1 MSLSIKPVLLV
12 PCALASLVLVACGG
26 SGSSPNAGTKTDN
39 EQQTLNFTR
48 CMREHGVNISTPN
61 GPGGGPI
68 NVTGTSP
75 QVMEAAQK
83 ACARYRPQGGP
94 EKLSPAERAA
104 REDAVQS
111 FARCM
116 RSHGVE
122 VQAQTQGGA
131 VRIGVHAN
139 AKENPAFQAAQK
151 ACEGYLPKPP
161 GGRLA
166 GGFRGGA
173 AAGAPFEAAR
183 ASPRRLGQVA
193 FARFLRG
200 LECGIFLGVVHVDAD
215 PDRAALRLSLD
226 FDPVA
231 AHAAGEALH
240 GVFARGPFGR

>member
-1 MSLSIKPVLLV
+1 MSFLTKPVLLV

-61 GPGGGPI
+61 GAGGPI

-83 ACARYRPQGGP
+83 ACSRYRPQGGP

-151 ACEGYLPKPP
+151 ACESYLPKPP
-161 GGRLA
+161 GGH
-166 GGFRGGA
+166 
-173 AAGAPFEAAR
+173 
-183 ASPRRLGQVA
+183 
-193 FARFLRG
+193 LRG
-200 LECGIFLGVVHVDAD
+200 PKGGGPSTESSGQASGGGPSLG
-215 PDRAALRLSLD
+215 LN
-226 FDPVA
+226 
-231 AHAAGEALH
+231 AGK
-240 GVFARGPFGR
+240 

>member
-1 MSLSIKPVLLV
+1 MSFPTKPVLLV
-12 PCALASLVLVACGG
+12 PCALASLALVACGG
-26 SGSSPNAGTKTDN
+26 SGSKTNASAKTDN
-39 EQQTLNFTR
+39 EQQILNFTR

-131 VRIGVHAN
+131 VRIGVHVNN

-151 ACEGYLPKPP
+151 ACQSYLPKPP
-161 GGRLA
+161 GGRA
-166 GGFRGGA
+166 GGPKPGSGA
-173 AAGAPFEAAR
+173 GPSTESSGQAAGSAGG
-183 ASPRRLGQVA
+183 SSLG
-193 FARFLRG
+193 LN
-200 LECGIFLGVVHVDAD
+200 
-215 PDRAALRLSLD
+215 
-226 FDPVA
+226 
-231 AHAAGEALH
+231 AGK
-240 GVFARGPFGR
+240 

>member
-1 MSLSIKPVLLV
+1 MSFPTKPVLLV
-12 PCALASLVLVACGG
+12 PCALASLAFAACGG
-26 SGSSPNAGTKTDN
+26 SGSNTNASAKTDN
-39 EQQTLNFTR
+39 EQQILNFTR
-48 CMREHGVNISTPN
+48 CMREHGVHISTPN

-131 VRIGVHAN
+131 VRIGVHMNN
-139 AKENPAFQAAQK
+139 AKENPALQAAQK
-151 ACEGYLPKPP
+151 ACESYLPKRP
-161 GGRLA
+161 GGRA
-166 GGFRGGA
+166 GGPKPGGGGPSTESSGQ
-173 AAGAPFEAAR
+173 AAGQGGG
-183 ASPRRLGQVA
+183 SSLG
-193 FARFLRG
+193 LN
-200 LECGIFLGVVHVDAD
+200 
-215 PDRAALRLSLD
+215 
-226 FDPVA
+226 
-231 AHAAGEALH
+231 AGK
-240 GVFARGPFGR
+240 

>member
-1 MSLSIKPVLLV
+1 MSFPTKSFLLV
-12 PCALASLVLVACGG
+12 PFALASLALVACGG
-26 SGSSPNAGTKTDN
+26 SGSNPNASGTKTGD

-61 GPGGGPI
+61 GAGGPI

-83 ACARYRPQGGP
+83 ACSRYRPQGGP

-122 VQAQTQGGA
+122 VQAQTHGGA
-131 VRIGVHAN
+131 VRIGVHLSN

-151 ACEGYLPKPP
+151 ACESYLPKPP
-161 GGRLA
+161 GGRA
-166 GGFRGGA
+166 GGPKPGSGGGPSTESSGQTSA
-173 AAGAPFEAAR
+173 PGGGSSLGLNAGK
-183 ASPRRLGQVA
+183 
-193 FARFLRG
+193 
-200 LECGIFLGVVHVDAD
+200 
-215 PDRAALRLSLD
+215 
-226 FDPVA
+226 
-231 AHAAGEALH
+231 
-240 GVFARGPFGR
+240 

>member
-12 PCALASLVLVACGG
+12 PCALASLVLAACGG
-26 SGSSPNAGTKTDN
+26 SGSKASASSSQGN
-39 EQQTLNFTR
+39 EQQILNFTR
-48 CMREHGVNISTPN
+48 CMREHGVNISTPK

-68 NVTGTSP
+68 NVTGTNP

-104 REDAVQS
+104 REDQVQS

-131 VRIGVHAN
+131 VRIGVHMNN

-151 ACEGYLPKPP
+151 ACESYLPKPP
-161 GGRLA
+161 GGRA
-166 GGFRGGA
+166 GGLKPGSGGGPSTESSGQTSPPGGGSSLGLN
-173 AAGAPFEAAR
+173 AGK
-183 ASPRRLGQVA
+183 
-193 FARFLRG
+193 
-200 LECGIFLGVVHVDAD
+200 
-215 PDRAALRLSLD
+215 
-226 FDPVA
+226 
-231 AHAAGEALH
+231 
-240 GVFARGPFGR
+240 

>member
-1 MSLSIKPVLLV
+1 MSFPTKPFLLV
-12 PCALASLVLVACGG
+12 PCVLASLALAACGG
-26 SGSSPNAGTKTDN
+26 SGSNPNASSKTDN

-48 CMREHGVNISTPN
+48 CMREHGVNVSTPN

-83 ACARYRPQGGP
+83 ACSRYRPQGGP

-131 VRIGVHAN
+131 VRIGVHMNN

-151 ACEGYLPKPP
+151 SCEGFLPFRPGRTLGPKPGS
-161 GGRLA
+161 GGSSTETSGSASGSSA
-166 GGFRGGA
+166 GG
-173 AAGAPFEAAR
+173 
-183 ASPRRLGQVA
+183 S
-193 FARFLRG
+193 
-200 LECGIFLGVVHVDAD
+200 
-215 PDRAALRLSLD
+215 LSLG
-226 FDPVA
+226 
-231 AHAAGEALH
+231 AGK
-240 GVFARGPFGR
+240 

>member
-1 MSLSIKPVLLV
+1 MSFPTKPVLLV

-26 SGSSPNAGTKTDN
+26 SGSSPNASTKTDN

-48 CMREHGVNISTPN
+48 CMREHGVHISTPN

-131 VRIGVHAN
+131 VRIGVHMNN

-151 ACEGYLPKPP
+151 ACESYLPKPP
-161 GGRLA
+161 GGRA
-166 GGFRGGA
+166 GGPKQGGGGPSMQSSGQ
-173 AAGAPFEAAR
+173 AAGQGGG
-183 ASPRRLGQVA
+183 SSLG
-193 FARFLRG
+193 LN
-200 LECGIFLGVVHVDAD
+200 
-215 PDRAALRLSLD
+215 
-226 FDPVA
+226 
-231 AHAAGEALH
+231 AGK
-240 GVFARGPFGR
+240 

>member
-1 MSLSIKPVLLV
+1 MSFPTKPVLLV
-12 PCALASLVLVACGG
+12 PFALASLVFAACGG
-26 SGSSPNAGTKTDN
+26 SGSSPNASTKTDN

-61 GPGGGPI
+61 GTGGGPI

-131 VRIGVHAN
+131 VRIGVHMNN

-151 ACEGYLPKPP
+151 ACESYLPKPP
-161 GGRLA
+161 GGRA
-166 GGFRGGA
+166 GGPKPGSGGGPSTESSGQA
-173 AAGAPFEAAR
+173 SAPGGGSSLGLNAGK
-183 ASPRRLGQVA
+183 
-193 FARFLRG
+193 
-200 LECGIFLGVVHVDAD
+200 
-215 PDRAALRLSLD
+215 
-226 FDPVA
+226 
-231 AHAAGEALH
+231 
-240 GVFARGPFGR
+240 

>member
-1 MSLSIKPVLLV
+1 MSFPTKPVLLV
-12 PCALASLVLVACGG
+12 PCALASLAFAACGG
-26 SGSSPNAGTKTDN
+26 SGSNTNASAKTDN
-39 EQQTLNFTR
+39 EQQILNFTR
-48 CMREHGVNISTPN
+48 CMREHGVNISTPTSS
-61 GPGGGPI
+61 GPKGSGPI

-131 VRIGVHAN
+131 VRIGVHLNGN

-151 ACEGYLPKPP
+151 ACESYLPKPP
-161 GGRLA
+161 GGRA
-166 GGFRGGA
+166 GGPKPGGGPSTYSSGQ
-173 AAGAPFEAAR
+173 AAGQGGG
-183 ASPRRLGQVA
+183 SSLG
-193 FARFLRG
+193 LNSG
-200 LECGIFLGVVHVDAD
+200 K
-215 PDRAALRLSLD
+215 
-226 FDPVA
+226 
-231 AHAAGEALH
+231 
-240 GVFARGPFGR
+240 

>member
-1 MSLSIKPVLLV
+1 MSFSTKPVLLV

-26 SGSSPNAGTKTDN
+26 SGSSPNASTKTDN

-131 VRIGVHAN
+131 VRIGVHMNN

-151 ACEGYLPKPP
+151 ACESYLPKPP
-161 GGRLA
+161 GGRA
-166 GGFRGGA
+166 GGLKRGSGGGPSTESSGQA
-173 AAGAPFEAAR
+173 PAPGGGSSLGLNAGK
-183 ASPRRLGQVA
+183 
-193 FARFLRG
+193 
-200 LECGIFLGVVHVDAD
+200 
-215 PDRAALRLSLD
+215 
-226 FDPVA
+226 
-231 AHAAGEALH
+231 
-240 GVFARGPFGR
+240 

>member
-1 MSLSIKPVLLV
+1 MSFPTKPFLLV
-12 PCALASLVLVACGG
+12 PCALAGLALAACGG
-26 SGSSPNAGTKTDN
+26 SGSNPNASDPKTGN

-61 GPGGGPI
+61 GAGGPI

-83 ACARYRPQGGP
+83 ACSRYRPQGGP

-151 ACEGYLPKPP
+151 ACESYLPKPP
-161 GGRLA
+161 GGRA
-166 GGFRGGA
+166 GGLKGPGGGPSTDSSGQ
-173 AAGAPFEAAR
+173 AAG
-183 ASPRRLGQVA
+183 SGGGSSLG
-193 FARFLRG
+193 LN
-200 LECGIFLGVVHVDAD
+200 
-215 PDRAALRLSLD
+215 
-226 FDPVA
+226 
-231 AHAAGEALH
+231 AGK
-240 GVFARGPFGR
+240 

>member
-1 MSLSIKPVLLV
+1 MSFSTKPVLLV

-26 SGSSPNAGTKTDN
+26 SGSSPNASTKTDN

-83 ACARYRPQGGP
+83 ACSRYRPQGGP

-131 VRIGVHAN
+131 VRIGVHMNN

-161 GGRLA
+161 GGRA
-166 GGFRGGA
+166 GGLKPGSGGGPSTDSSGQA
-173 AAGAPFEAAR
+173 SGSGGGSSLGLNAGK
-183 ASPRRLGQVA
+183 
-193 FARFLRG
+193 
-200 LECGIFLGVVHVDAD
+200 
-215 PDRAALRLSLD
+215 
-226 FDPVA
+226 
-231 AHAAGEALH
+231 
-240 GVFARGPFGR
+240 

>member
-1 MSLSIKPVLLV
+1 MSFPTKSFLLV
-12 PCALASLVLVACGG
+12 PFALASLALVACGG
-26 SGSSPNAGTKTDN
+26 SGSKATDSTSQAS
-39 EQQTLNFTR
+39 EQQALNFTR
-48 CMREHGVNISTPN
+48 CMREHGVNISAPN
-61 GPGGGPI
+61 GPGGPI

-151 ACEGYLPKPP
+151 ACESYLPKPP
-161 GGRLA
+161 GGRLGGPKGA
-166 GGFRGGA
+166 GPSTDSSGQ
-173 AAGAPFEAAR
+173 AAGSGGGSSF
-183 ASPRRLGQVA
+183 
-193 FARFLRG
+193 G
-200 LECGIFLGVVHVDAD
+200 LN
-215 PDRAALRLSLD
+215 
-226 FDPVA
+226 
-231 AHAAGEALH
+231 AGK
-240 GVFARGPFGR
+240 

>member
-1 MSLSIKPVLLV
+1 MSFLTKPVLLV

-131 VRIGVHAN
+131 VRIGVHMNN

-151 ACEGYLPKPP
+151 ACESYLPRPP
-161 GGRLA
+161 GGRA
-166 GGFRGGA
+166 GGPKPGNGGGPSTESSGR
-173 AAGAPFEAAR
+173 AGG
-183 ASPRRLGQVA
+183 SGGGSSLG
-193 FARFLRG
+193 LN
-200 LECGIFLGVVHVDAD
+200 
-215 PDRAALRLSLD
+215 
-226 FDPVA
+226 
-231 AHAAGEALH
+231 AGK
-240 GVFARGPFGR
+240 

>member
-1 MSLSIKPVLLV
+1 MSLPTKPFLLV
-12 PCALASLVLVACGG
+12 PCVLASFALAACGG
-26 SGSSPNAGTKTDN
+26 SGSNPNASSKTDN
-39 EQQTLNFTR
+39 EQQILNFTR

-61 GPGGGPI
+61 GPRGGPI

-83 ACARYRPQGGP
+83 ACSRYRPQGGP

-131 VRIGVHAN
+131 VRIGVHMNN

-151 ACEGYLPKPP
+151 ACESYLPKPP
-161 GGRLA
+161 GGRA
-166 GGFRGGA
+166 GGPKPGSGGGPSTESSGQTSA
-173 AAGAPFEAAR
+173 PGGGSSLGLNAGK
-183 ASPRRLGQVA
+183 
-193 FARFLRG
+193 
-200 LECGIFLGVVHVDAD
+200 
-215 PDRAALRLSLD
+215 
-226 FDPVA
+226 
-231 AHAAGEALH
+231 
-240 GVFARGPFGR
+240 

>member
-1 MSLSIKPVLLV
+1 MSFLTKPVLLV

-26 SGSSPNAGTKTDN
+26 SGSSPNASTKTDN

-131 VRIGVHAN
+131 VRIGVHMNN

-151 ACEGYLPKPP
+151 ACESYLPKPP
-161 GGRLA
+161 GGRA
-166 GGFRGGA
+166 GGPKPGGGGPSTESSGQA
-173 AAGAPFEAAR
+173 SGQGGGSSLGLNAGK
-183 ASPRRLGQVA
+183 
-193 FARFLRG
+193 
-200 LECGIFLGVVHVDAD
+200 
-215 PDRAALRLSLD
+215 
-226 FDPVA
+226 
-231 AHAAGEALH
+231 
-240 GVFARGPFGR
+240 

>member
-1 MSLSIKPVLLV
+1 MPLPTKPFLLV
-12 PCALASLVLVACGG
+12 PCALASLALAACGG
-26 SGSSPNAGTKTDN
+26 SGSKTTDSTSQAN

-61 GPGGGPI
+61 GAGGPI

-83 ACARYRPQGGP
+83 ACSRYRPQGGP

-131 VRIGVHAN
+131 VRIAVHAN

-161 GGRLA
+161 GGRLGGPKGA
-166 GGFRGGA
+166 GPSTESSGQASGGGPSLGLN
-173 AAGAPFEAAR
+173 AGK
-183 ASPRRLGQVA
+183 
-193 FARFLRG
+193 
-200 LECGIFLGVVHVDAD
+200 
-215 PDRAALRLSLD
+215 
-226 FDPVA
+226 
-231 AHAAGEALH
+231 
-240 GVFARGPFGR
+240 

>member
-1 MSLSIKPVLLV
+1 MSFPIKPFLLV
-12 PCALASLVLVACGG
+12 PCALAGLALAACGG
-26 SGSSPNAGTKTDN
+26 SGSNPNASSKTGN

-131 VRIGVHAN
+131 VRIGVHMNN

-161 GGRLA
+161 GGRLGGPKGA
-166 GGFRGGA
+166 GPSTESSGQASGGGPSLGLN
-173 AAGAPFEAAR
+173 AGK
-183 ASPRRLGQVA
+183 
-193 FARFLRG
+193 
-200 LECGIFLGVVHVDAD
+200 
-215 PDRAALRLSLD
+215 
-226 FDPVA
+226 
-231 AHAAGEALH
+231 
-240 GVFARGPFGR
+240 

>member
-1 MSLSIKPVLLV
+1 MSFPTKSFLLV
-12 PCALASLVLVACGG
+12 PCALATLALAACGG
-26 SGSSPNAGTKTDN
+26 SGAKATDSTSQAN
-39 EQQTLNFTR
+39 EQQALNFTR

-61 GPGGGPI
+61 SPGGPI

-131 VRIGVHAN
+131 VRIGVHMN
-139 AKENPAFQAAQK
+139 SAKENPAFQAAQK

-161 GGRLA
+161 GGRLGGPKGA
-166 GGFRGGA
+166 GPSTESSGQASGGGPSLGLN
-173 AAGAPFEAAR
+173 AGK
-183 ASPRRLGQVA
+183 
-193 FARFLRG
+193 
-200 LECGIFLGVVHVDAD
+200 
-215 PDRAALRLSLD
+215 
-226 FDPVA
+226 
-231 AHAAGEALH
+231 
-240 GVFARGPFGR
+240 

>member
-1 MSLSIKPVLLV
+1 MSFLTKPVLLV

-75 QVMEAAQK
+75 QVTEAAQK

-131 VRIGVHAN
+131 VRIGVHMNN

-151 ACEGYLPKPP
+151 ACESYLPKPP
-161 GGRLA
+161 GGRA
-166 GGFRGGA
+166 GGLKRGSGGGPSTESSGQA
-173 AAGAPFEAAR
+173 PAPGGGSSLGLNAGK
-183 ASPRRLGQVA
+183 
-193 FARFLRG
+193 
-200 LECGIFLGVVHVDAD
+200 
-215 PDRAALRLSLD
+215 
-226 FDPVA
+226 
-231 AHAAGEALH
+231 
-240 GVFARGPFGR
+240 

>member
-1 MSLSIKPVLLV
+1 MSFPTKSFLLV
-12 PCALASLVLVACGG
+12 PFALASLALVACGG
-26 SGSSPNAGTKTDN
+26 SGSNPNASTKTDN

-48 CMREHGVNISTPN
+48 CMREHGVHISTPN

-83 ACARYRPQGGP
+83 ACSRYRPQGGP

-131 VRIGVHAN
+131 VRIGVHLSN

-151 ACEGYLPKPP
+151 ACESYLPKPP
-161 GGRLA
+161 GGRA
-166 GGFRGGA
+166 GGPKQGGGGPSMQSSGQ
-173 AAGAPFEAAR
+173 AAGQGGG
-183 ASPRRLGQVA
+183 SSLG
-193 FARFLRG
+193 LN
-200 LECGIFLGVVHVDAD
+200 
-215 PDRAALRLSLD
+215 
-226 FDPVA
+226 
-231 AHAAGEALH
+231 AGK
-240 GVFARGPFGR
+240 